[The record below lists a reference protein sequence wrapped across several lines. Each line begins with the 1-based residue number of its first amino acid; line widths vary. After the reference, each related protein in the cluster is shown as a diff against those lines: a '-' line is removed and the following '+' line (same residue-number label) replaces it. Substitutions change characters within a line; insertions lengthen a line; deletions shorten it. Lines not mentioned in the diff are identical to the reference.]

1 MSVLSWE
8 DINYVVQTKDA
19 NGRKSSNRT
28 ILCSTSAHAQSG
40 RVLAI
45 LGPSGCG
52 KTSLLNALSKR
63 VAVKRGDTLSGN
75 VFFNGELLDGSL
87 SGVSLSYVEQ
97 EPKFFS
103 NLTVRET
110 LELDTKLRGED
121 DSTARDV
128 GGENFE
134 ENVSSELRGH
144 RRRRRYWG

>member
-8 DINYVVQTKDA
+8 DINYVVRTKDA
-19 NGRKSSNRT
+19 DGRNSSSRT
-28 ILCSTSAHAQSG
+28 ILCSTSAYAQSG

-63 VAVKRGDTLSGN
+63 LAVKRGDALSGN
-75 VFFNGELLDGSL
+75 VSFNGELLDESL

-110 LELDTKLRGED
+110 LELDAKLRGDD

-128 GGENFE
+128 
-134 ENVSSELRGH
+134 VARTLK
-144 RRRRRYWG
+144 